1 MAKKSR
7 KKASGR
13 RDETKAQGPK
23 EATGKVTS
31 GKESDPEETSDEVS
45 GEANEE
51 GDSDESDDESP
62 DAALDSKS
70 ETDSK
75 SQTTSKS
82 QSDSGSED
90 DSTSEDDSEDEPSES
105 QPPAKSAGGS
115 GDGGGEEPKPAAW
128 GRPLMRLD
136 QFWTRFEMRL
146 CALVLALEVFSLSLW
161 VVLKGM
167 SARADSG
174 SNAGIVFRAVI
185 GAVFL
190 GSLGYWALKKQPM
203 MVRRLV
209 AIAGVAIGLFGAKA
223 WANWGVEYSSN
234 LLNWYQQASSLTLL
248 GGLRG
253 IGTRLT
259 LLLALLGGSL
269 ATGAGKHITIDV
281 VTRMVKPVVRKWMVL
296 VGWVATAAIC
306 FVASWGFFDHVAIES
321 FGAKNDDP
329 AGKKISTSF
338 EALGENFF
346 IARKQLGL
354 DFKTLPHVLK
364 GENYSRYLS
373 GKEWNEWLQDS
384 GMAEHYGEEA
394 IAGIRVPDDA
404 TRAPIVVIPGKGEPR
419 GELISTANLVFPIGL
434 FIISLRFI
442 LLTLLV
448 LSGHR
453 TTEPEEDAT
462 FASDQPS
469 GGDPPP
475 DPDPPGTKDE
485 APEDDEE
492 KPSAADPDDSESN
505 ETSEEEASEAAD
517 SEGSEDDNA
526 DEDDDAKTSD
536 AKASASKQEAA

>member
-1 MAKKSR
+1 MAKKTR
-7 KKASGR
+7 KKASSR
-13 RDETKAQGPK
+13 RDETKAQAPS
-23 EATGKVTS
+23 EADEKRAA
-31 GKESDPEETSDEVS
+31 EAPDPEET
-45 GEANEE
+45 EE
-51 GDSDESDDESP
+51 DLSARDESP
-62 DAALDSKS
+62 DSDAEESADATGEPEGADS
-70 ETDSK
+70 ETAAEPHAAKTDGEEDSPEA
-75 SQTTSKS
+75 SA
-82 QSDSGSED
+82 DGD
-90 DSTSEDDSEDEPSES
+90 DSS
-105 QPPAKSAGGS
+105 PPVTTIGGS
-115 GDGGGEEPKPAAW
+115 GDGRGGEERKPAAW

-146 CALVLALEVFSLSLW
+146 CAAVLALEVFSLSLW

-185 GAVFL
+185 GAVVL

-223 WANWGVEYSSN
+223 WASWGVEYSSN

-281 VTRMVKPVVRKWMVL
+281 VTRMVKPAVRKWMVL
-296 VGWVATAAIC
+296 VGWISTAAIC

-346 IARKQLGL
+346 IARKQIGL

-364 GENYSRYLS
+364 GENYATYLKGS
-373 GKEWNEWLQDS
+373 EWNEWLDSS
-384 GMAEHYGEEA
+384 GMTERYGKEKTE
-394 IAGIRVPDDA
+394 GIRVPPDA

-453 TTEPEEDAT
+453 STEPEEDQAFT
-462 FASDQPS
+462 SDGVES
-469 GGDPPP
+469 GGGGEPPR
-475 DPDPPGTKDE
+475 DPDPPGNKDE
-485 APEDDEE
+485 A
-492 KPSAADPDDSESN
+492 DPDEDEQEDESKRNEAAAEDAAEVAERDAEATDS
-505 ETSEEEASEAAD
+505 EEASEQGD
-517 SEGSEDDNA
+517 SKGSD
-526 DEDDDAKTSD
+526 DEDDQAKS
-536 AKASASKQEAA
+536 SKQEAA

>member
-1 MAKKSR
+1 SKDDTEAS
-7 KKASGR
+7 KA
-13 RDETKAQGPK
+13 DA
-23 EATGKVTS
+23 
-31 GKESDPEETSDEVS
+31 EEQTTTLE
-45 GEANEE
+45 
-51 GDSDESDDESP
+51 
-62 DAALDSKS
+62 S
-70 ETDSK
+70 ET
-75 SQTTSKS
+75 
-82 QSDSGSED
+82 ED
-90 DSTSEDDSEDEPSES
+90 TKDDAVVSS
-105 QPPAKSAGGS
+105 GGS
-115 GDGGGEEPKPAAW
+115 GDGRGGEESKPAAW

-146 CALVLALEVFSLSLW
+146 CAVVLGLEVFSLSLW

-167 SARADSG
+167 SARPDSG

-185 GAVFL
+185 GAVLL
-190 GSLGYWALKKQPM
+190 GSLGYWALKKQSM
-203 MVRRLV
+203 MIRRVV

-223 WANWGVEYSSN
+223 WASWGVEYSSN

-281 VTRMVKPVVRKWMVL
+281 VTRMVKPAVRKWMVL

-338 EALGENFF
+338 ESLGENFF
-346 IARKQLGL
+346 IVRKQLGL

-364 GENYSRYLS
+364 GENYATYLKGSEWNQWLDESGMTERY
-373 GKEWNEWLQDS
+373 GKEKTE
-384 GMAEHYGEEA
+384 
-394 IAGIRVPDDA
+394 GIRVPDDA

-434 FIISLRFI
+434 FIIAMRFL

-453 TTEPEEDAT
+453 TTEPEEDQT
-462 FASDQPS
+462 FASDES
-469 GGDPPP
+469 GGGGDPPP
-475 DPDPPGTKDE
+475 DPDPPGTKD
-485 APEDDEE
+485 AGTEDTKESPPASSED
-492 KPSAADPDDSESN
+492 SGDDS
-505 ETSEEEASEAAD
+505 
-517 SEGSEDDNA
+517 
-526 DEDDDAKTSD
+526 DEDDDSD
-536 AKASASKQEAA
+536 DEAKASTKQEAA